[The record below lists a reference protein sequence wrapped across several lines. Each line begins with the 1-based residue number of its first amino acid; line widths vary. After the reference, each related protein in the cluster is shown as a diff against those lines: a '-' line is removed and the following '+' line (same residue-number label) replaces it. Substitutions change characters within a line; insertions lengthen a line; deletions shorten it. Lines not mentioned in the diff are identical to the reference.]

1 MDHPKCSVHQSLNNV
16 SYDTFLI
23 KKYMFKHIYRRNC
36 AAITIHTDTRSTKCI
51 IININIYQQQIAICK
66 VLDAHAHYMQAASRY
81 PNHCNSLAP
90 GGQKKTSRRA
100 WRPCLQSSVVV
111 TRQST
116 QTDVMEKRRVVTG
129 CKWLTYYV
137 GLLFTSGGFG
147 IFYLVTRREQN
158 FRHL

>member
-66 VLDAHAHYMQAASRY
+66 VLDAHAYYMQAASRY

-90 GGQKKTSRRA
+90 GGLKKQVDGLGGLAFSH
-100 WRPCLQSSVVV
+100 QSSSLVS
-111 TRQST
+111 RHK
-116 QTDVMEKRRVVTG
+116 QTSWRKDESSRDVN
-129 CKWLTYYV
+129 
-137 GLLFTSGGFG
+137 GLLIMWACYLPVADLGFS
-147 IFYLVTRREQN
+147 TW
-158 FRHL
+158 